1 MARKPGKTGDSSPK
15 PSNDEDLDDHDS
27 LRRLTS
33 SQKKPQHRSHL
44 GMRLR
49 NYFLT
54 GLIIAGPVG
63 ITFYIIWWFINLID
77 AWVKPF
83 VPARYLPDTYLPFT
97 VPGVGLI
104 FSMTAIMLIGFFAAN
119 LFGRTLVGY
128 SELMLDRMPV
138 VRNVYRALKQIFETV
153 LSKSSNSFQY
163 VGLIEYP
170 RRGLMAIVFV
180 STETTGE
187 IKNRADDGNGLLS
200 VFLPTTPN
208 PTSGFLLFVP
218 KKDITILDMSV
229 EEAAKLVIS
238 AGLVVPDVQ
247 QEQLQ
252 ALAAEAKQ
260 AEKSEPAA
268 EAGPEPEDK
277 AETETEPSPAEEPKA
292 STGAKQPAK
301 STAATQKRKPRPRR
315 RRPRQSSKEPAES

>member
-1 MARKPGKTGDSSPK
+1 MARRKGRATDSEKAASQ
-15 PSNDEDLDDHDS
+15 DDVPEHQDS

-33 SQKKPQHRSHL
+33 QPKPKNRSRL

-54 GLIIAGPVG
+54 GLVIAGPVG
-63 ITFYIIWWFINLID
+63 ITAYIIWWFINLID
-77 AWVKPF
+77 AWVKPL
-83 VPARYLPDTYLPFT
+83 VPARYLPETYLPFT

-104 FSMTAIMLIGFFAAN
+104 FSMTAIMFIGFFAAN

-128 SELMLDRMPV
+128 GELMLDRMPV

-170 RRGLMAIVFV
+170 RRGLLAIVFV
-180 STETTGE
+180 STDTTGE
-187 IKNRADDGNGLLS
+187 IKDKADDGNGLLS

-238 AGLVVPDVQ
+238 AGLVVPEF

-252 ALAAEAKQ
+252 ELAEGAKSGEKQDSTKDDNAEGSE
-260 AEKSEPAA
+260 AEEKDATDTSKK
-268 EAGPEPEDK
+268 D
-277 AETETEPSPAEEPKA
+277 TETAAAKPA
-292 STGAKQPAK
+292 G
-301 STAATQKRKPRPRR
+301 KRRPRPRR
-315 RRPRQSSKEPAES
+315 RRPTKPAKEPA

>member
-1 MARKPGKTGDSSPK
+1 MARRKGRASE
-15 PSNDEDLDDHDS
+15 SNKAASQDDTPNQQDS

-33 SQKKPQHRSHL
+33 QPKPKNRSRL

-54 GLIIAGPVG
+54 GLVIAGPVG
-63 ITFYIIWWFINLID
+63 ITAYIIWWFINLID
-77 AWVKPF
+77 AWVKPL
-83 VPARYLPDTYLPFT
+83 VPARYLPETYLPFT

-104 FSMTAIMLIGFFAAN
+104 FSMTAIMFIGFFAAN

-128 SELMLDRMPV
+128 GELMLDRMPV

-170 RRGLMAIVFV
+170 RRGLNAIVFV
-180 STETTGE
+180 STDTTGE
-187 IKNRADDGNGLLS
+187 IKDKADDGNGLLS

-238 AGLVVPDVQ
+238 AGLVVPEY

-252 ALAAEAKQ
+252 ELA
-260 AEKSEPAA
+260 
-268 EAGPEPEDK
+268 DK
-277 AETETEPSPAEEPKA
+277 AKSDAEPDGAKAEDATEAPKA
-292 STGAKQPAK
+292 DAETASKETATKSDGKPAG
-301 STAATQKRKPRPRR
+301 RRRPRPRR
-315 RRPRQSSKEPAES
+315 RRPTKPAKEPA

>member
-1 MARKPGKTGDSSPK
+1 M
-15 PSNDEDLDDHDS
+15 
-27 LRRLTS
+27 LTS
-33 SQKKPQHRSHL
+33 RKKPQHRSHL

-187 IKNRADDGNGLLS
+187 IKARADDGNGLLS

-238 AGLVVPDVQ
+238 AGLVVPDVH

-252 ALAAEAKQ
+252 ALAARTKA
-260 AEKSEPAA
+260 ASEPEQSEVGA
-268 EAGPEPEDK
+268 E
-277 AETETEPSPAEEPKA
+277 PAPPEEPKA
-292 STGAKQPAK
+292 SPEAKTPAK
-301 STAATQKRKPRPRR
+301 SATAAKPKRTPAKGPDAAPKRKPRPPR
-315 RRPRQSSKEPAES
+315 RRPRQSSKEPA

>member
-1 MARKPGKTGDSSPK
+1 MARKPGKTGDSSAT
-15 PSNDEDLDDHDS
+15 PSKDDGVDDQDS
-27 LRRLTS
+27 LRKLTS
-33 SQKKPQHRSHL
+33 SKKPHHRSHL

-63 ITFYIIWWFINLID
+63 ITFYIIWSFINLID

-187 IKNRADDGNGLLS
+187 IKNRADDGSGLLS

-238 AGLVVPDVQ
+238 AGLVVPEVR

-252 ALAAEAKQ
+252 ALADGTKPA
-260 AEKSEPAA
+260 SEP
-268 EAGPEPEDK
+268 ESEDK
-277 AETETEPSPAEEPKA
+277 AEAETEPSPAEEPKA
-292 STGAKQPAK
+292 STTAKTPTK
-301 STAATQKRKPRPRR
+301 STAATPKRKPRPRR
-315 RRPRQSSKEPAES
+315 RRPRQSSKEPA